1 MNGNKII
8 NVGSPMK
15 DSDVAT
21 KKYVDN
27 RAKITLRGEG
37 YGDAYHYD
45 DGSKT
50 VSMPL
55 GKWDFCFLIGFVRS
69 GRGDN
74 LHKIKFSS
82 CKLTEYLRIWT
93 LITKSDNKGHTRCGA
108 RCVRFGEV
116 APLTAPTAPTSF
128 SAAWGCIGICAVMLN
143 WVDVDGETGYE
154 IRRDGGFLSSPGQN
168 AEGVF
173 DDNIDSGTTYYYQI
187 KACDNVSCSD

>member
-55 GKWDFCFLIGFVRS
+55 GKWDFCFLTGFVRS

-108 RCVRFGEV
+108 RCVKLGGIVPVTPTGLSAYLGSVNMGKTFNYQVRACNTKGCS
-116 APLTAPTAPTSF
+116 PL
-128 SAAWGCIGICAVMLN
+128 
-143 WVDVDGETGYE
+143 
-154 IRRDGGFLSSPGQN
+154 SPFVTIN
-168 AEGVF
+168 
-173 DDNIDSGTTYYYQI
+173 N
-187 KACDNVSCSD
+187 